1 MASYGQAPKRL
12 PFSQFRK
19 SEGEMRVVVGPG
31 GVSDFRQAELD
42 GHVAAISRE
51 VERAR
56 AESRPSPS
64 ITLILRSASSAPALA
79 MVLMKDELERV
90 GLDAKVVLAKL
101 EPQEELRQLFLS
113 LTHLSPGQQPCQLMR
128 WARNPRLLDA
138 HEQVTYG
145 EAVCWSGDAMRREAD
160 RRNALTLFNEAAP
173 ELVRLGRLAFEALW
187 AASSPVPERHLVDRP
202 ATKPSGSY
210 EQAQAPAAVSPV
222 RPSLQAWPLVRH

>member
-1 MASYGQAPKRL
+1 
-12 PFSQFRK
+12 
-19 SEGEMRVVVGPG
+19 
-31 GVSDFRQAELD
+31 
-42 GHVAAISRE
+42 
-51 VERAR
+51 
-56 AESRPSPS
+56 
-64 ITLILRSASSAPALA
+64 

-113 LTHLSPGQQPCQLMR
+113 LTHLSPRQQPCQLMR

-160 RRNALTLFNEAAP
+160 RRNALTLFNETAP
-173 ELVRLGRLAFEALW
+173 ELVRLGRLAFDALW

-202 ATKPSGSY
+202 APKPSGSY

>member
-113 LTHLSPGQQPCQLMR
+113 LAHLSPRQQPCQLMR

-160 RRNALTLFNEAAP
+160 RRNALTLFNETAP
-173 ELVRLGRLAFEALW
+173 ELVRLGRLAFDALW

-202 ATKPSGSY
+202 APKPSGSY

>member
-1 MASYGQAPKRL
+1 
-12 PFSQFRK
+12 
-19 SEGEMRVVVGPG
+19 MRVVVGPG

-113 LTHLSPGQQPCQLMR
+113 LAHLSPRQQPCQLMR

-173 ELVRLGRLAFEALW
+173 ELVRLGRLAFDALW

-202 ATKPSGSY
+202 APKPSGSY

>member
-1 MASYGQAPKRL
+1 
-12 PFSQFRK
+12 
-19 SEGEMRVVVGPG
+19 MRVVVGPG

-90 GLDAKVVLAKL
+90 GLDAKVILAKL

-113 LTHLSPGQQPCQLMR
+113 LTHLSPRQQPCQLMR

-173 ELVRLGRLAFEALW
+173 ELVRLGRLAFDALW

-202 ATKPSGSY
+202 APKPSGSY

>member
-1 MASYGQAPKRL
+1 
-12 PFSQFRK
+12 
-19 SEGEMRVVVGPG
+19 MRVVVGPG

-64 ITLILRSASSAPALA
+64 ITLIVRSASSAPALA

-113 LTHLSPGQQPCQLMR
+113 LTHLSPRQQPCQLMR

-173 ELVRLGRLAFEALW
+173 ELVRLGRLAFDALW

-202 ATKPSGSY
+202 APKPSGSY

>member
-42 GHVAAISRE
+42 GHVAAISRA

-79 MVLMKDELERV
+79 MIRIKDELERV
-90 GLDAKVVLAKL
+90 GLNAKVVLAKL

-160 RRNALTLFNEAAP
+160 RRNALTLFNETAP
-173 ELVRLGRLAFEALW
+173 ELVRLGRLAFDALW

-202 ATKPSGSY
+202 APKPSGSY

>member
-1 MASYGQAPKRL
+1 
-12 PFSQFRK
+12 
-19 SEGEMRVVVGPG
+19 MRVVVGPG

-173 ELVRLGRLAFEALW
+173 ELVRLGRLAFDALW

-202 ATKPSGSY
+202 APKPSGSY

>member
-1 MASYGQAPKRL
+1 
-12 PFSQFRK
+12 
-19 SEGEMRVVVGPG
+19 MRVVVGPG

-42 GHVAAISRE
+42 GHVAAISRA

-113 LTHLSPGQQPCQLMR
+113 LAHLSPRQQPCQLMR

-160 RRNALTLFNEAAP
+160 RRNALTLFNETAP
-173 ELVRLGRLAFEALW
+173 ELVRLGRLAFDALW

-202 ATKPSGSY
+202 APKPSGSY